1 MPRQRPN
8 RAPVIAIDG
17 PAGAGKSTLARKL
30 ATRLGLPYINTGL
43 MYRALAATALVRG
56 VDPDDE
62 VGLEAMARGL
72 RFHLDRDHAPRDLL
86 INGGRPGRMLASPR
100 VEAVVSTVARHG
112 GVRSILRAKQRA
124 LGAAG
129 GVIEGR
135 DIGTVV
141 FPDADLKVFL
151 SAVSDVRADRR
162 RRERGSE
169 PGVREAVA
177 RRDELDA
184 RTNPLSPAPDAHV
197 LDTTTLSPQEVL
209 AETLRLVAVA
219 LPGVAP

>member
-1 MPRQRPN
+1 
-8 RAPVIAIDG
+8 
-17 PAGAGKSTLARKL
+17 
-30 ATRLGLPYINTGL
+30 
-43 MYRALAATALVRG
+43 
-56 VDPDDE
+56 
-62 VGLEAMARGL
+62 
-72 RFHLDRDHAPRDLL
+72 
-86 INGGRPGRMLASPR
+86 
-100 VEAVVSTVARHG
+100 VVSTVARHG
-112 GVRSILRAKQRA
+112 GVRSILRAKQRT

-169 PGVREAVA
+169 PGVGEAVA

-219 LPGVAP
+219 LPEVAP